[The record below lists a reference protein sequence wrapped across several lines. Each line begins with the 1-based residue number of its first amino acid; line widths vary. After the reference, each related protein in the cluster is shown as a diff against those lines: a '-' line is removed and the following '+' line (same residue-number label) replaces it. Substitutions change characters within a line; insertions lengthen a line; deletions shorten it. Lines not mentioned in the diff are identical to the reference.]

1 MRHGDA
7 EKGGK
12 HDDRCRFAAAYLHR
26 VSRCIEALSVDEV
39 ARVIDRLDEA
49 HRAGRRVFMIGNGGS
64 AATASHLAVDL
75 GKTILSEP
83 ATDRRFR
90 IMSLT
95 DNVPWITA
103 IANDIGY
110 DQTFAEQLRNLM
122 DPGDVLVAISG
133 SGNSPNVLRAIETAR
148 AAGGVVLAFLG
159 QGGGHARE
167 LVDDYVLVPSDAY
180 AVIEDVH
187 CVIGHLLTSFFASA
201 LSSERAAAS
210 GEAVVPLGE
219 AGARA

>member
-1 MRHGDA
+1 MSHIELEQGRHR
-7 EKGGK
+7 E
-12 HDDRCRFAAAYLHR
+12 RCRFAATYLDR
-26 VSRCIEALSVDEV
+26 VARCIEALSVDQV
-39 ARVIDRLDEA
+39 ARVIERLEEA
-49 HRAGRRVFMIGNGGS
+49 HRTGRRVFMVGNGGS

-75 GKTILSEP
+75 GKTILGEP

-90 IMSLT
+90 VMSLT

-110 DQTFAEQLRNLM
+110 EETFAEQLRNLM
-122 DPGDVLVAISG
+122 DRGDVLVAISG
-133 SGNSPNVLRAIETAR
+133 SGNSGNVLRAIETAK